1 MQGATKFALGQFGPA
16 ESILRDYLKH
26 FPTDANATRLIAQ
39 AALRQHGAPRAI
51 DYLKPLA
58 DKSPPD
64 AATLN
69 LLGNAYMADGKPEA
83 ALQQFEK
90 AATLDP
96 ENATIK
102 TQIGVAEINSGQ
114 VGRGLAQLEEVFSG
128 DAGATVAGPP
138 WYWPSCG
145 PGTSTRRQKSRNP

>member
-1 MQGATKFALGQFGPA
+1 LQ
-16 ESILRDYLKH
+16 
-26 FPTDANATRLIAQ
+26 
-39 AALRQHGAPRAI
+39 QHGAPRAI

-69 LLGNAYMADGKPEA
+69 LLGSAYMADGKPEA
-83 ALQQFEK
+83 ALQQFQK

-102 TQIGVAEINSGQ
+102 TQIGVAEISSGQ
-114 VGRGLAQLEEVFSG
+114 TGQGLAHLEEVFSG
-128 DAGATVAGPP
+128 EAGVSIAGPTLVLTELRA
-138 WYWPSCG
+138 G
-145 PGTSTRRQKSRNP
+145 HVNQLKS